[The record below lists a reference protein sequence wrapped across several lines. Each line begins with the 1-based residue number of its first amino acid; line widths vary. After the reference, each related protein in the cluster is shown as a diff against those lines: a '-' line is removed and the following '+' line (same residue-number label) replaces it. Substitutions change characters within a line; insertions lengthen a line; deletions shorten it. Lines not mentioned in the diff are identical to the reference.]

1 MMKRILLLL
10 SLFVLAVPLRAQ
22 TGEAMLSVP
31 FDFGL
36 LLSGNFGELRSNH
49 FHSGVDF
56 KTQGVVGKP
65 IKCVADGYISRA
77 TVQPGGYGQAIYVI
91 HDNGYM
97 TVYGHLE
104 RFPEAVERR
113 VREAQYEN
121 ESFSVDI
128 SFAPDEFLVKRGELL
143 AVAGN
148 SGYSFGPH
156 LHFEVRDTTGNELY
170 DPMPF
175 YAGKLKD
182 RRPPV
187 ASEIAVY
194 PAPGAGVV
202 DTLGISR
209 VYKINDGTVNDTI
222 EVWGRVGFGVKALDY
237 MDGVNNKYGVY
248 RMELWVDDSLRFSSR
263 MDNFSFAEN
272 RLINAWADYPR
283 YVNGGEWF
291 LRMFILENN
300 PLRALS
306 ADANNGWLDVC
317 EERLYKVEF
326 RLSDYHG
333 NSSSYLMNVHGKR
346 CGIPAPMASY
356 HLSWFLNN
364 AIEHEGMR
372 LDVPRGEFF
381 EDALF
386 DVDVA
391 DGEYGVSRRYSI
403 GNEPLPL
410 WHGAELSLKVDSLSV
425 DSSKLYI
432 KRVTEKGGYS
442 VGGKYKDGWVS
453 TDISS
458 LGCFEVAVDTVAPKL
473 SPVKE
478 NVWMRNGRVVLAV
491 GERETSVKSF
501 RGTLDGEFVLFGYSS
516 KNRRMVF
523 DLRKEN
529 VARGKHTLRLEVT
542 DACGNMAV
550 YEKNIDFR

>member
-1 MMKRILLLL
+1 MKRILLLL
-10 SLFVLAVPLRAQ
+10 SFFVLVVPLRSQ
-22 TGEAMLSVP
+22 TGEAMLTVP
-31 FDFGL
+31 FDFNL

-65 IKCVADGYISRA
+65 IRCVADGYISRA

-104 RFPEAVERR
+104 RFPQAVEQR

-121 ESFSVDI
+121 ESFSLDI
-128 SFAPDEFLVKRGELL
+128 SFAPDEFVVKRGEFL

-170 DPMPF
+170 DPMAF

-187 ASEIAVY
+187 ASEVAVY
-194 PAPGAGVV
+194 PAPGAGAV

-209 VYKINDGTVNDTI
+209 VYKINDGIVNDTI
-222 EVWGRVGFGVKALDY
+222 DVWGRVGFGVKALDY

-263 MDNFSFAEN
+263 MDSFSFAEN

-283 YVNGGEWF
+283 YVNDSEWF
-291 LRMFILENN
+291 LRMYVLENN

-333 NSSSYLMNVHGKR
+333 NSSRYLMNVRGKR
-346 CGIPAPMASY
+346 CEIPVPMASY
-356 HLSWFLNN
+356 RLCWFLNN
-364 AIEHEGMR
+364 AVEHEGMR
-372 LDVPRGEFF
+372 LDVPRGELF

-386 DVDVA
+386 DVDVT
-391 DGEYGVSRRYSI
+391 DGEYGVSRRYYI
-403 GNEPLPL
+403 GNDPLPL

-432 KRVTEKGGYS
+432 KRITEKGGYS

-458 LGCFEVAVDTVAPKL
+458 FGSFEVAVDTVAPRL
-473 SPVKE
+473 SPVREKA
-478 NVWMRNGRVVLAV
+478 WMRNGRVVLAV
-491 GERETSVKSF
+491 SERETTVKSF
-501 RGTLDGEFVLFGYSS
+501 RGTIDGKFVLFSYSS
-516 KNRRMVF
+516 KNRRMAL

-529 VARGKHTLRLEVT
+529 VIRGRHMLRLEVT
-542 DACGNMAV
+542 DACGNKAV
-550 YEKNIDFR
+550 YEKDIDFR

>member
-1 MMKRILLLL
+1 MKRILLLL
-10 SLFVLAVPLRAQ
+10 SFFVLAVPLRSQ
-22 TGEAMLSVP
+22 TDEDMLTVP
-31 FDFGL
+31 FDFSL

-65 IKCVADGYISRA
+65 IRCVADGYISRA

-104 RFPEAVERR
+104 RFPQAVEQR

-121 ESFSVDI
+121 ESFSLDI
-128 SFAPDEFLVKRGELL
+128 SFAPDEFVVKRGEFL

-175 YAGKLKD
+175 YAGRLKD

-187 ASEIAVY
+187 ASEVAVY
-194 PAPGAGVV
+194 PAPGAGAV

-209 VYKINDGTVNDTI
+209 VYKINDGIVNDTI
-222 EVWGRVGFGVKALDY
+222 DVWGRVGFGVKALDY

-248 RMELWVDDSLRFSSR
+248 RMELLVDDSLRFSSR
-263 MDNFSFAEN
+263 MDRFSFAEN

-291 LRMFILENN
+291 LRMFVLENN

-333 NSSSYLMNVHGKR
+333 NSSSYLMNVRGKR
-346 CGIPAPMASY
+346 CCIPSPNGAF
-356 HLSWFLNN
+356 HLHWFLNN
-364 AIEHEGMR
+364 AVEHEGMR
-372 LDVPRGEFF
+372 LDVSRGELF
-381 EDALF
+381 EDAVF

-391 DGEYGVSRRYSI
+391 DGEYGLSRRYSI
-403 GNEPLPL
+403 GDEPLPL
-410 WHGAELSLKVDSLSV
+410 WHGAGLSLKVDSLSV

-432 KRVTEKGGYS
+432 KRITEKDGYS

-458 LGCFEVAVDTVAPKL
+458 FGSFEVAVDTVAPRL

-478 NVWMRNGRVVLAV
+478 KAWMRNGRVVLAV
-491 GERETSVKSF
+491 SERETSVKSF
-501 RGTLDGEFVLFGYSS
+501 RGTVDGKFVLFSYSS
-516 KNRRMVF
+516 KNKCMVL

-529 VARGKHTLRLEVT
+529 VSRGRHMLRLEVT
-542 DACGNMAV
+542 DACGNKAV
-550 YEKNIDFR
+550 YEKDIDFR

>member
-10 SLFVLAVPLRAQ
+10 SFFALAVPLRSQ

-104 RFPEAVERR
+104 RFPEAVGQR
-113 VREAQYEN
+113 VRRAQYEN

-128 SFAPDEFLVKRGELL
+128 SFAPDEFVVKRGDFL

-175 YAGKLKD
+175 YAGRLKD

-194 PAPGAGVV
+194 PAPGAGAV
-202 DTLGISR
+202 DTLGVSR
-209 VYKINDGTVNDTI
+209 VYKVNGSTVNDTI
-222 EVWGRVGFGVKALDY
+222 DVWGRVGFGVKALDY

-248 RMELWVDDSLRFSSR
+248 RMELWVDDSLRFLSR

-283 YVNGGEWF
+283 YVNDSEWF
-291 LRMFILENN
+291 LRMYVLENN

-333 NSSSYLMNVHGKR
+333 NNSSYLMNVRGKR
-346 CGIPAPMASY
+346 CSIPSPNGAFRL
-356 HLSWFLNN
+356 HWFLNN
-364 AIEHEGMR
+364 AVEHEGMR
-372 LDVPRGEFF
+372 LDVPRGELF
-381 EDALF
+381 EDAVF

-391 DGEYGVSRRYSI
+391 DGEYGLSRRYSI
-403 GNEPLPL
+403 GDEPLPL
-410 WHGAELSLKVDSLSV
+410 WHGAGLSLKVDSLSV

-432 KRVTEKGGYS
+432 KRITEKGGYS

-458 LGCFEVAVDTVAPKL
+458 FGSFEVAVDTVAPAL
-473 SPVKE
+473 SPVREKA
-478 NVWMRNGRVVLAV
+478 WMRNGRVVLAV
-491 GERETSVKSF
+491 SERETSVKSF
-501 RGTLDGEFVLFGYSS
+501 RGTIDGRFVLFSYSS
-516 KNRRMVF
+516 KNRRMAL
-523 DLRKEN
+523 DLSKEN
-529 VARGKHTLRLEVT
+529 VVRGKHTLRLEVT
-542 DACGNMAV
+542 DACGNKAV